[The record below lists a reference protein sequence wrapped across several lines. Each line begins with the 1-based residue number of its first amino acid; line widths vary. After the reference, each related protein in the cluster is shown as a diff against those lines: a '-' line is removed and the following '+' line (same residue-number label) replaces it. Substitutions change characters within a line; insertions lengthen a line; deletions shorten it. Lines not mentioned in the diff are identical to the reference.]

1 MAYLPVPPD
10 RHERADSASFYRRHL
25 LGILLTLLS
34 IGFLA
39 APWPF
44 QSKAHALLHGICGQ
58 TPSHTLVL
66 GGMELPLDTRCVG
79 IYGGL
84 LVTVMLL
91 IGFGRHR
98 SAAMP
103 SKGAGVFLLLFL
115 GALAVDGLNSLM
127 TDLGKW
133 HPYTASNDL
142 RLITGWLT
150 GVSIGSVLV
159 MVTGMTL
166 WRSPQVTMRVLPNW
180 RWAIGMAL
188 PCVPALLLLRS
199 GSSLV
204 YYPVSMLLIAS
215 AITAFAALSTCAI
228 VMLRNQD
235 NRYDNFGQ
243 VTPLAAVG
251 VVIAV
256 ALLLALGGGR
266 FWLEAALHL
275 PSPS

>member
-1 MAYLPVPPD
+1 
-10 RHERADSASFYRRHL
+10 
-25 LGILLTLLS
+25 
-34 IGFLA
+34 
-39 APWPF
+39 
-44 QSKAHALLHGICGQ
+44 
-58 TPSHTLVL
+58 
-66 GGMELPLDTRCVG
+66 
-79 IYGGL
+79 
-84 LVTVMLL
+84 
-91 IGFGRHR
+91 
-98 SAAMP
+98 
-103 SKGAGVFLLLFL
+103 
-115 GALAVDGLNSLM
+115 M

-166 WRSPQVTMRVLPNW
+166 WRSPKVTMRVLPNW
-180 RWAIGMAL
+180 RWAIGLVL

-235 NRYDNFGQ
+235 NRYDDFRPGRSPGGCRGRNRGRASAGAGWGSVLARSRATLA
-243 VTPLAAVG
+243 VTVVG
-251 VVIAV
+251 RTLSAC
-256 ALLLALGGGR
+256 
-266 FWLEAALHL
+266 
-275 PSPS
+275 